1 MNTREMNRGALRAPA
16 REHTRSQKGSVL
28 VEFAFILPVLLMLLF
43 GVVYFSVA
51 LYNKTVLT
59 MATREGARAGVLYVA
74 GQTDYSGNIRNA
86 EAAAQSLCN
95 SVISFGS
102 DATPVAQASVSGDI
116 LTVSASGNYTGLY
129 IFSGLV
135 LSAQTSMRLE

>member
-59 MATREGARAGVLYVA
+59 MATRKVRAPECSMLQARPTTQATSETPKRQPSRSATASSPSAPMPPPWHRRAFRVTFSPY
-74 GQTDYSGNIRNA
+74 RP
-86 EAAAQSLCN
+86 AAITPALHF
-95 SVISFGS
+95 FGPCPLGPNQHE
-102 DATPVAQASVSGDI
+102 T
-116 LTVSASGNYTGLY
+116 
-129 IFSGLV
+129 
-135 LSAQTSMRLE
+135 